1 MEGADLLHD
10 FKHGAALERRG
21 MSNAA
26 RVLLIEA
33 DDDLSGGLIIALEN
47 EGYKPQVAK
56 NCSQAAVFL
65 RSLRFDAVVS
75 EVSLPDG
82 DVEQIYRDTLPFL
95 GSTPIIFTSFI
106 TIGWGQRNPTI
117 NSSTSGPTIRNWVS
131 AER

>member
-1 MEGADLLHD
+1 
-10 FKHGAALERRG
+10 

-33 DDDLSGGLIIALEN
+33 DDDLSGGLIIALEK
-47 EGYKPQVAK
+47 EEFKPQVAK

-65 RSLRFDAVVS
+65 RSLWFDAVVS

-95 GSTPIIFTSFI
+95 GSTPIIFTSASANVDQAVRLVKTGAVDYLQKPYDISALVGLFRR
-106 TIGWGQRNPTI
+106 G
-117 NSSTSGPTIRNWVS
+117 TS
-131 AER
+131 ERASLTNK